1 MSINVITAEDTFSVY
16 DRVLSDF
23 ADDDASTIS
32 FDADIVRTK
41 TGKNK
46 NTIFA
51 KDETGSN
58 ATVTLRLIRGSS
70 DDRFMAGKLAEMQR
84 DFVSHVLATGEFVK
98 RLGDGQGNIIRD
110 VYTLLGGTFKKNVDG
125 KENVSGDTEQGVA
138 VYTMM
143 FANVKRSQQ

>member
-1 MSINVITAEDTFSVY
+1 MAINVITAEDTFTVY
-16 DRVLSDF
+16 DRVLTDF
-23 ADDDASTIS
+23 ADDDASTIVY
-32 FDADIVRTK
+32 DADLVKAK

-70 DDRFMAGKLAEMQR
+70 DDRFMSGKLAAMQR
-84 DFVSHVLATGEFVK
+84 DFVGQALATGEFVK
-98 RLGDGQGNIIRD
+98 RLGDGEGGIIRD

-125 KENVSGDTEQGVA
+125 KENVSGDTEQAVA
-138 VYTMM
+138 IYTMI
-143 FANVKRSQQ
+143 FAQVKRSQQ